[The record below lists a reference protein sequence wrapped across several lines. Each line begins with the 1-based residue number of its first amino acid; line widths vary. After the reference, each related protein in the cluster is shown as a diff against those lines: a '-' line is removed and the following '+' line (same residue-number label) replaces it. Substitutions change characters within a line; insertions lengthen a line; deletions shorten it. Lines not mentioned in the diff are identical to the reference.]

1 LHQRGIQQ
9 HRKTTIFK
17 PFKVWVLKD
26 FINQV
31 IIKSAEEDKEY
42 YIEEPFN
49 KEELHF
55 DEKKQNY

>member
-1 LHQRGIQQ
+1 MG
-9 HRKTTIFK
+9 TIFK

-31 IIKSAEEDKEY
+31 IIKSAEVEDKEY
-42 YIEEPFN
+42 YEEPFN

-55 DEKKQNY
+55 DEKQNY

>member
-1 LHQRGIQQ
+1 MG
-9 HRKTTIFK
+9 TIFK

-31 IIKSAEEDKEY
+31 IIKSAEVEIKNI

-49 KEELHF
+49 KEELH
-55 DEKKQNY
+55 